1 MKTMQ
6 KLLSVM
12 VALVLVLAL
21 CVTAFAADTG
31 TITIDNPTADTTY
44 TAYKIFDVRYD
55 DAKQAYAYTIAGDS
69 EWYEVVRDYPAGIT
83 LTKAAAG
90 DIYIVEKT
98 NNFSAAEFS
107 NKLKDAISD
116 KTGTALSV
124 ADGKATAT
132 GLALGY
138 YLVVG
143 SKDGT
148 TLALANL
155 TTTNPD
161 VTIHDKNDVVFE
173 KTDDK
178 QDVQIGETV
187 SYTIT
192 GKVPD
197 TTGFSSYD
205 YIITDTM
212 SAGLTFKND
221 VKVTV
226 GGTDLAADSYTLT
239 PAENGFVLKI
249 DVMKLQAQV
258 TKEIKVTYTAVVN
271 KNAVASVENNEAKL
285 TYSNDPTNS
294 DSHITLTDK
303 ETVYSAKIVVDK
315 YAENKD
321 NKDDTSKKLA
331 GAKFVLLNGEGKF
344 YKYDGSVVSWVD
356 TQDKA
361 TVYTTNDTGAVEFV
375 GLKNGTYQLKEIEAP
390 AGYNLL
396 TQPITIQIMNQA
408 DAVVENPNNL
418 TMTSK
423 VANSTGSLLP
433 STGGIG
439 TQIFYIA
446 GAALLLC
453 AVIVLLVKKFKK
465 AEN

>member
-21 CVTAFAADTG
+21 CVTAFAADTTG

-55 DAKQAYAYTIAGDS
+55 DAKQAYAYTIAANS
-69 EWYEVVRDYPAGIT
+69 EWYGVVNGYTGIK
-83 LTKAAAG
+83 LTEAATG
-90 DIYIVEKT
+90 GVYIVEK
-98 NNFSAAEFS
+98 NDNFSAAEFS
-107 NKLKDAISD
+107 NLLKDAISG
-116 KTGTALSV
+116 KTGTTLTV

-132 GLALGY
+132 GLDLGY

-143 SKDGT
+143 SQNGT

-155 TTTNPD
+155 TTTNPN
-161 VTIHDKNDVVFE
+161 VTIHDKNDVVFD

-197 TTGFSSYD
+197 TTGFKSYD

-212 SAGLTFKND
+212 SAGLTFQND
-221 VKVTV
+221 VEVFVDGVKLT
-226 GGTDLAADSYTLT
+226 TNYTLKT
-239 PAENGFVLKI
+239 TDTGFELTI

-271 KNAVASVENNEAKL
+271 ENAVATVEKNNAKL
-285 TYSNDPTNS
+285 TYSNNPTNS
-294 DSHITLTDK
+294 ESHDTRTDEEK
-303 ETVYSAKIVVDK
+303 VYSAKIVVDK

-321 NKDDTSKKLA
+321 NNEDTSKKLA
-331 GAKFVLLNGEGKF
+331 GAKFVLLNNDGKF
-344 YKYDGSVVSWVD
+344 YKYDKNVVSWVD
-356 TQDKA
+356 TQEEA
-361 TVYTTNDTGAVEFV
+361 TVYTTNDGGAVEFV

-396 TQPITIQIMNQA
+396 AGTVEVKVAGTAASESLTITS
-408 DAVVENPNNL
+408 E
-418 TMTSK
+418 

>member
-31 TITIDNPTADTTY
+31 TITIDNPTAGTDY

-178 QDVQIGETV
+178 EDVQIGEIVT
-187 SYTIT
+187 YTIT

-221 VKVTV
+221 VEVFVDGVVLTEN
-226 GGTDLAADSYTLT
+226 YTLT

-271 KNAVASVENNEAKL
+271 ENAVASVENNEAKL
-285 TYSNDPTNS
+285 TYSNNPTNS

-321 NKDDTSKKLA
+321 DKNDTGKKLA

-356 TQDKA
+356 TQEEA
-361 TVYTTNDTGAVEFV
+361 TAYTTDENGAVEFV

-396 TQPITIQIMNQA
+396 AGTVEVIVEGTAASESLTITSQ
-408 DAVVENPNNL
+408 
-418 TMTSK
+418 